1 LSQWTRPDGHWVSDD
16 RALIDLDVVHHWLST
31 QSYWAKNRPREVT
44 ARAVAG
50 SLNLGLFTGDGS
62 QVGFCRWVTD
72 GATFA
77 WLCDV
82 FVDQGHRGDGLGV
95 FLVTVA
101 IEHPTVS
108 GLRLLLGTGD
118 AHELYRRFGFTA
130 ITQPDRLMEIW
141 PDQPSPDEGRS

>member
-1 LSQWTRPDGHWVSDD
+1 LSQWKRPDGHWVSDD
-16 RALIDLDVVHHWLST
+16 PALIDLDVVHQWLST

-44 ARAVAG
+44 ERAIAG
-50 SLNLGLFTGDGS
+50 SLNFGLFTDEEN

-82 FVDQGHRGDGLGV
+82 FIDQAHRGRGLGV
-95 FLVTVA
+95 FLVATA
-101 IEHPTVS
+101 IGHPAVS

-118 AHELYRRFGFTA
+118 AHELYRKFGFTSIA
-130 ITQPDRLMEIW
+130 QPERLMEIW
-141 PDQPSPDEGRS
+141 PDQPVPVDGA